1 MASLVNGQIG
11 SIFGFPVIMS
21 RFVGADMAANGLYTG
36 AGTQTG
42 ILFFNQGSW
51 AQYQRR
57 GVTVETDKDIA
68 SGSIEIV
75 STLRNIAAT
84 ADAATT
90 KNVSYIRDLNS

>member
-1 MASLVNGQIG
+1 
-11 SIFGFPVIMS
+11 MS
-21 RFVGADMAANGLYTG
+21 RFIGADMAANGLYTG

-51 AQYQRR
+51 SQYQRR